1 VLDALGLSP
10 DSETVY
16 EALLRGGP
24 ASAPELATGTGLR
37 LARVRALLRQLEADA
52 LVTRGQG
59 SPTRYAP
66 VDPDIALDVL
76 LLRREEQLRRARAR
90 ARELSESYHREA
102 PARDPAQLVEVVVGR
117 DLVTQRV
124 QQAQRSARHQLR
136 YLDKPPYA
144 SDPTNSNQAELD
156 FLRDG
161 GEARV
166 VYEPAA
172 LDIPGRLRDLEAG
185 IELGEQARSHPQ
197 LPTKLILVDDRLGL
211 LPLLPSPMPAID
223 SCVIVHRS
231 SLLDALSALFEAYWG
246 LAAPL
251 RFDSTVDHTEPDQR
265 RLLAL
270 MGAGLSDAA
279 IGRQL
284 GISYRTLQRRIHD
297 LMAGMHAQTRF
308 QLGVRATTE
317 GSKSNPS

>member
-1 VLDALGLSP
+1 LLDVLGLHP
-10 DSETVY
+10 EAETLY

-24 ASAPELATGTGLR
+24 ATVPELAAGTGLSP
-37 LARVRALLRQLEADA
+37 ARVRTLLRALQADA
-52 LVTRGQG
+52 LATRAAT
-59 SPTRYAP
+59 SPARYAP

-102 PARDPAQLVEVVVGR
+102 PARDPAQLVEVILGR
-117 DLVTQRV
+117 ELVTQRV
-124 QQAQRSARHQLR
+124 QQAQRSARHELR

-144 SDPTNSNQAELD
+144 SDPTTSNQAELD
-156 FLRDG
+156 FLRG
-161 GEARV
+161 GGRARV
-166 VYEPAA
+166 VYEPSA

-185 IELGEQARSHPQ
+185 IEHGEQARSHPR
-197 LPTKLILVDDRLGL
+197 LPTKLILVDDRLAL
-211 LPLLPSPMPAID
+211 LPLLPAPVPAID
-223 SCVIVHRS
+223 SCIIVHRS
-231 SLLDALSALFEAYWG
+231 SLLDALSALFEACWEQ
-246 LAAPL
+246 AVPL
-251 RFDSTVDHTEPDQR
+251 RLGSTVDTSAYDQQ

-270 MGAGLSDAA
+270 MSAGLSDAA

-308 QLGVRATTE
+308 QLGLQASRRTE
-317 GSKSNPS
+317 